1 MLGRA
6 PRLPHGVMRVL
17 IIALLLLNGAQLVI
31 LQAAINSSA
40 REQLDTTWTYVAI
53 SAGGV
58 ILALALIAYGFAR
71 SRPPGQ

>member
-1 MLGRA
+1 MLGRE

-17 IIALLLLNGAQLVI
+17 IIALMLLNGAQLVI